1 MTTQA
6 PTSSTLP
13 SPISSMGSSESRVL
27 WEPRRTL
34 TLEAARS
41 HTRRVRLFQLLLL
54 GVAIACIGLLAR
66 EFASQETTVFENF
79 DSTQSVKMENPRY
92 SGRTE
97 DGLPFYLTAKE
108 AIRLSADDG
117 KVDLVNPIME
127 FYRGSSTE
135 KSVVVAKSGSY
146 DDTKKILNLRADV
159 ELTTDDGNVCQTT
172 HARIFAQTKIIKGDE
187 PISCVGAFGS
197 VKGNAY
203 EILDNYETFV
213 FKKGMSAIVEPEE

>member
-6 PTSSTLP
+6 PTSSTL
-13 SPISSMGSSESRVL
+13 SGHGSSASGVL

-34 TLEAARS
+34 TLEAARA
-41 HTRRVRLFQLLLL
+41 HTSRVKFLRLLLL
-54 GVAIACIGLLAR
+54 CVAIACVGLLVR
-66 EFASQETTVFENF
+66 EFASQETTVFESV
-79 DSTQSVKMENPRY
+79 DSTQSVKMVNPRY

-117 KVDLVNPIME
+117 KVNLVNPIME
-127 FYRGSSTE
+127 FYRAGSTE
-135 KSVVVAKSGSY
+135 KSVVIAKTGSY

-159 ELTTDDGNVCQTT
+159 LLTTDDGYECRTT
-172 HARIFAQTKIIKGDE
+172 HARVFAKTKIIKGDE
-187 PISCVGAFGS
+187 AISCEGVFGS

-203 EILDNYETFV
+203 EILDNYETFI
-213 FKKGMSAIVEPEE
+213 FKNGMSAIVEPEE